1 MNKTRIFAVVALL
14 FGLATVIQGGRT
26 LFLGGPE
33 RVAGGTIVPFVLMFN
48 FIAGFFY
55 LTAGAG
61 ILAGRRWAA
70 GLAAGIALT
79 TAFVFA
85 MLGVHISFGRAYEVK
100 TVIAMTVRTAFWS
113 LAAWALLRK
122 AGPGAEPENLRA

>member
-1 MNKTRIFAVVALL
+1 MNRNRILAAAALL
-14 FGLATVIQGGRT
+14 FGLATVIQGGKT

-55 LTAGAG
+55 LAAGAG
-61 ILAGRRWAA
+61 LLIGRRWAG
-70 GLAAGIALT
+70 GLALGIALT

-85 MLGVHISFGRAYEVK
+85 MLGVHISFGRAYEMK
-100 TVIAMTVRTAFWS
+100 TVVAMIVRTGFWS
-113 LAAWALLRK
+113 MAAWLVLKGK
-122 AGPGAEPENLRA
+122 AGLKTENQS